1 MKVPSQMIRT
11 GFTDRNLPVISAEPG
26 KFSRWGK
33 YCQTPR
39 GPFIAPDFI
48 DMAMGI
54 CKNMGVGTIY
64 GHKIVRVGD
73 DAVAESA

>member
-1 MKVPSQMIRT
+1 MKVPSQVVRA
-11 GFTDRNLPVISAEPG
+11 GLTDRNLPVVSAEPG
-26 KFSRWGK
+26 KLSRWFR

-39 GPFIAPDFI
+39 CPFVAPDFK
-48 DMAMGI
+48 DMPVGV

-73 DAVAESA
+73 EVVAESA